1 MYACAKNWMDKYSSA
16 HAPQHTTEIKETQ
29 MSHEAMANAEIPA
42 MDTSILRLVW
52 SWQEASFILEGYFN
66 L

>member
-1 MYACAKNWMDKYSSA
+1 MDKYSSA

-52 SWQEASFILEGYFN
+52 S
-66 L
+66 